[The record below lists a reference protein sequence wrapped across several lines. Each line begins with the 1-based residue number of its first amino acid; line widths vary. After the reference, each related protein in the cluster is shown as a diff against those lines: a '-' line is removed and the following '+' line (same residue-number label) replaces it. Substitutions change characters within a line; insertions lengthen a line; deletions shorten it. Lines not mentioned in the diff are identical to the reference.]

1 MDDTTKEK
9 DPVQTAMKS
18 WKSRFFP
25 PNLIGS
31 VGSTDSMIL
40 EHIKVIICKS
50 I

>member
-9 DPVQTAMKS
+9 DPVPRAMKS
-18 WKSRFFP
+18 WKSHLFSP
-25 PNLIGS
+25 SLTS